1 MAARLVFKNFYNC
14 DTEADLSLA
23 WPDGTYA
30 NTNGVTTID
39 GDGNMTVAPS
49 KNWKKVAGAWEEID
63 NVTEMSSPIEV
74 CEKHCSGAMGGGYD
88 GNPNTIQQDGTH
100 RFATDVEK
108 TTWNGKQNALGF
120 TPANENHTHSNY
132 APLIPQEFT
141 FIGAL
146 TAWTNKNV
154 ALQEF
159 LNTNQRRLT
168 IDLTNATQFRII
180 ANVTT
185 QGASASVTGIQ
196 YSTDNGTTWRGL
208 DNGTANTNSTVTLS
222 DLGTGSKVT
231 AWTNLAASAKADVLL
246 RIAGSGGD
254 GAADPAFS
262 NISIQIK

>member
-14 DTEADLSLA
+14 DTEADLSLG

-30 NTNGVTTID
+30 NTNGLTTID
-39 GDGNMTVAPS
+39 GNGVMTVAPS
-49 KNWKKVAGAWEEID
+49 KNWKKVAGAWAEID
-63 NVTEMSSPIEV
+63 YTNHMSCPLEV
-74 CEKHCSGAMGGGYD
+74 SEKHGTGAFSGG
-88 GNPNTIQQDGTH
+88 
-100 RFATDVEK
+100 
-108 TTWNGKQNALGF
+108 
-120 TPANENHTHSNY
+120 

-185 QGASASVTGIQ
+185 QGVSGSVTGIQ
-196 YSTDNGTTWRGL
+196 YSTDGGTTFRGL

-231 AWTNLAASAKADVLL
+231 AWTNLAAGAKADVLL

>member
-1 MAARLVFKNFYNC
+1 MATTLVPYFVCVEELDQAGEDALALTLTQATLNSVVIRN
-14 DTEADLSLA
+14 TTLSKTRFWNGSAFENAPLCN
-23 WPDGTYA
+23 PDG
-30 NTNGVTTID
+30 
-39 GDGNMTVAPS
+39 APWS
-49 KNWKKVAGAWEEID
+49 
-63 NVTEMSSPIEV
+63 
-74 CEKHCSGAMGGGYD
+74 GGGSVAWADVQNKPSTFPPDSHNHD
-88 GNPNTIQQDGTH
+88 GVYSLSG
-100 RFATDVEK
+100 
-108 TTWNGKQNALGF
+108 
-120 TPANENHTHSNY
+120 HTHSNY

-196 YSTDNGTTWRGL
+196 YSTDGGTTWRGL

-254 GAADPAFS
+254 GAADPAYS

>member
-74 CEKHCSGAMGGGYD
+74 CEKHCDGAMGGG
-88 GNPNTIQQDGTH
+88 
-100 RFATDVEK
+100 
-108 TTWNGKQNALGF
+108 
-120 TPANENHTHSNY
+120 
-132 APLIPQEFT
+132 PLIPQEFT

-168 IDLTNATQFRII
+168 VDLTNATQFRII

-185 QGASASVTGIQ
+185 QGVSGSVTGIQ
-196 YSTDNGTTWRGL
+196 YSTDGGTTFRGL

-231 AWTNLAASAKADVLL
+231 AWTNLAAGAKADVLL
-246 RIAGSGGD
+246 RITGSGGD